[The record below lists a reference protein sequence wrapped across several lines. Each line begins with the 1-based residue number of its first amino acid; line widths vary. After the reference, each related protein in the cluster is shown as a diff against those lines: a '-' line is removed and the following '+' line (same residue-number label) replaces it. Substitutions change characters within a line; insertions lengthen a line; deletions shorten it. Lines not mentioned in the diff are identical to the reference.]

1 MMPATRSSGVV
12 RGGSTVPAIWIWL
25 LHKQEVS
32 GSWNWL
38 LHKQE
43 SWKVDW
49 LLYKQESWKVDWLL
63 YKQEVSGVWISG
75 APTIAVYGRRRLTSL
90 EVSSLDWRYSSG
102 VLVPG
107 SCSSSTVPATCLEVA
122 VRY

>member
-1 MMPATRSSGVV
+1 MPVTRSSGVV

-38 LHKQE
+38 LHKQK

-49 LLYKQESWKVDWLL
+49 LLH
-63 YKQEVSGVWISG
+63 KQEVSGS
-75 APTIAVYGRRRLTSL
+75 
-90 EVSSLDWRYSSG
+90 
-102 VLVPG
+102 
-107 SCSSSTVPATCLEVA
+107 
-122 VRY
+122 

>member
-1 MMPATRSSGVV
+1 METGCYTSRKAGR
-12 RGGSTVPAIWIWL
+12 WNWL

-32 GSWNWL
+32 GSWKLAATQAGKLEGGTSYYTSRKAGRWNWLLHKQEVSGRWNWL

-63 YKQEVSGVWISG
+63 HKQEVSGCLVSE
-75 APTIAVYGRRRLTSL
+75 YL
-90 EVSSLDWRYSSG
+90 EL
-102 VLVPG
+102 L
-107 SCSSSTVPATCLEVA
+107 L
-122 VRY
+122 